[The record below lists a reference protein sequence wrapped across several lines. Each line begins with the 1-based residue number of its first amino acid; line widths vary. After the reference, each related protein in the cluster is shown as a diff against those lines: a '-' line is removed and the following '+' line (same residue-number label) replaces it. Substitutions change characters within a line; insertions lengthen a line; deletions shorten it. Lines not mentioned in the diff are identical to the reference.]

1 MKEVAT
7 RSSWVL
13 QEAEVESVLRMFERT
28 RIEKEWRMIE
38 RIEKRMRMRMRRRMI
53 ERREKEWI
61 GR

>member
-28 RIEKEWRMIE
+28 RIE
-38 RIEKRMRMRMRRRMI
+38 MRRERRERRRRR